1 MFFILSATFFALG
14 LFYRRTVVIFLF
26 LIVAFVFGNGFSNL
40 YYKYGLYAY
49 DFYFLSFIVMF
60 FYNAIIGREKI
71 YNTNLAVPIVMV
83 IVYSLF
89 SAVYTELDKYFVR
102 DFRLLLFLLECFV
115 VYQICR
121 TNSGV
126 DSKTVMFLVIVAS
139 LSNLIYWGL
148 SIFGLIGY
156 SDVYYNDNKFRY
168 FDLSTY
174 ICSVYVVFSP
184 LFLFKN
190 GLRKIDVISLSLA
203 VLCILVSGSRM
214 IILVSLV
221 FCMFM
226 YVSNIKKLLLG
237 AFFSIFSFS
246 LIYIK
251 GLDGDLLA
259 RISDLS
265 FDVIKHHLEI
275 RYSPFFNLVQDFELY
290 NFVFGSG
297 FGTTFF
303 IPWFEY
309 RSDNLV
315 PINNFIDTTYFTLFA
330 KFGVLS
336 LVFIYFYI
344 RLAISVLSSVSTL
357 KPKVCLVLY
366 LLCLM
371 FVYAIPYQSSAVGI
385 FIGLLLVFFR
395 LNEVRAI
402 KNSICV
408 NMTQKTVL

>member
-1 MFFILSATFFALG
+1 MFFILSAIFFALG
-14 LFYRRTVVIFLF
+14 LFYKRTVVIFLF

-60 FYNAIIGREKI
+60 FYNSIVGREKI
-71 YNTNLAVPIVMV
+71 YNTNLAIPIVMI
-83 IVYSLF
+83 IVYVLF

-115 VYQICR
+115 VYQVCR
-121 TNSGV
+121 MSSGINSKV
-126 DSKTVMFLVIVAS
+126 VMSLVIVAS
-139 LSNLIYWGL
+139 FSNIIYWWL
-148 SIFGLIGY
+148 SSFGLIGY

-174 ICSVYVVFSP
+174 ICSVYIVFSP
-184 LFLFKN
+184 LFLFKFYLN
-190 GLRKIDVISLSLA
+190 KIDIISFSLA
-203 VLCILVSGSRM
+203 VLCVLVSGSRM
-214 IILVSLV
+214 VVLVSI
-221 FCMFM
+221 FFFMFV
-226 YVSNIKKLLLG
+226 YVSNIKKLVLG
-237 AFFSIFSFS
+237 GVFLVGSFFI
-246 LIYIK
+246 IYLK
-251 GLDGDLLA
+251 GLDGDLLT
-259 RISDLS
+259 RVSDLS

-275 RYSPFFNLVQDFELY
+275 RYSPFFDLVQDFELY
-290 NFVFGSG
+290 NFVFGRG

-315 PINNFIDTTYFTLFA
+315 PVNNFIDTTYFTLFA

-344 RLAISVLSSVSTL
+344 RLAITVLSSVTAL

-371 FVYAIPYQSSAVGI
+371 FVYAIPYQSSAIGI

-395 LNEVRAI
+395 LSEVRTI
-402 KNSICV
+402 KSSIRV
-408 NMTQKTVL
+408 NMTQKAVL